1 MGDYGKPGMAGSPSK
16 DSMGGKTAVSGFCAR
31 SAPTSLRR
39 PPSSRFPPAAAAAGR
54 FRKGLAARCT
64 WRCAAVAF
72 IALSVGLVA
81 ALTYISA
88 SSLLNW
94 SYQNTKPCVL
104 VGDNTQVVPASKSAP
119 SETNLSTST
128 RPKTQ
133 SASTGEN
140 EVPSNVAQEFA
151 VTEVDY
157 PLDATEPPEEQ
168 DNSGSTS
175 ELDVQEN
182 IPSHLKDIP
191 LGPGVGSENQYDIE
205 DAPGH
210 FDVATTYANGDDGSG
225 DESQL
230 REQSV
235 TTLDQKINSEGISE
249 ITLDLV
255 RDSINAAL
263 PTTEFMGD
271 SKEQNQPE
279 SPHVTSSDSGINLG
293 IPSATT
299 VSSLDTSESTTNKEK
314 DNLNMEAVTDSTG
327 ISEEA
332 HDISDSSLFTLED
345 EVYEDMKKDYEGF
358 PKSSEFQHDAPIFS
372 VKVGNTDSEE
382 EALLEKVQSM
392 SKKVPEKS
400 NPLDVPGAEDSDIL
414 RKSYSG
420 YDGEAASR
428 KVIDKNLMRNK
439 PQSEE
444 GKPFV
449 KAQDSSKELA
459 DANLSIMPL
468 NQSPDLKAS
477 SFNNPLFVH
486 NPTNQDA
493 PANRLKVLEVPPAPS
508 MHPSNRFLVNVTI
521 AADNSQPVYVL
532 SVSVPM
538 DGKGEAQVMS
548 KEAPEPLMQNS
559 EKKAPVGIFE
569 EDKDAS
575 GGACECS
582 CPCLDSS
589 NEFSDGNSSLE
600 FDYGAMDAKE
610 TQTSILTTTEL
621 AETMLTTPTTCPE
634 VTAPPPMILVLEG
647 ARTFPAQS
655 FPPDGTTFSQISLGQ
670 RLSREIRPYGYWNMQ
685 FYQSEAA
692 YVQFDYIIPRGA
704 SIGVYARRNAL
715 PTHTQYHILEV
726 LSGFKAR
733 TSRASH
739 STVKKE
745 VTHYMEQGHWFLS
758 LYNDDGEPQEVT
770 FIATIAEDMTHNCPN
785 GCSGNGD
792 CLMGHCQCNPGFGG
806 DDCSDSKL
814 YLNES
819 VIHIINPCLNVKK
832 K

>member
-54 FRKGLAARCT
+54 FRKGLAAKCT

-133 SASTGEN
+133 SASTGGKYVDQVYARKRRQVSNDQHAFVLSNPPPSTSGSSSLHDGTSLHDLHDVDTISTNNPQNGDFMEQDQVVEVITMHPEN
-140 EVPSNVAQEFA
+140 DLLNSVAEETA
-151 VTEVDY
+151 TTEVDY
-157 PLDATEPPEEQ
+157 PMDATEPPEEQ
-168 DNSGSTS
+168 DNSRP
-175 ELDVQEN
+175 DVQNN
-182 IPSHLKDIP
+182 IPGQLSDITP
-191 LGPGVGSENQYDIE
+191 GPGDQYDVA
-205 DAPGH
+205 DAPEDLG
-210 FDVATTYANGDDGSG
+210 VVTTYINEDEGSG
-225 DESQL
+225 EPI
-230 REQSV
+230 EQSFTKLNQNV
-235 TTLDQKINSEGISE
+235 NSEGISG
-249 ITLDLV
+249 ITVDLPH
-255 RDSINAAL
+255 DSSVPAL
-263 PTTEFMGD
+263 PTTQFIDEAN
-271 SKEQNQPE
+271 KQNRPE
-279 SPHVTSSDSGINLG
+279 DPHNGSNKFEVNLSSSSP
-293 IPSATT
+293 TT
-299 VSSLDTSESTTNKEK
+299 ESSLDVTESTTKQEN
-314 DNLNMEAVTDSTG
+314 DNLRIKIVTDVTDD
-327 ISEEA
+327 SEEA

-345 EVYEDMKKDYEGF
+345 EAYEDIKKDYEGF

-382 EALLEKVQSM
+382 EALLKKVQSM
-392 SKKVPEKS
+392 SKKIPDKGMPE
-400 NPLDVPGAEDSDIL
+400 AEDSDIL
-414 RKSYSG
+414 RKSHSD
-420 YDGEAASR
+420 YDEEVVV
-428 KVIDKNLMRNK
+428 KKK
-439 PQSEE
+439 PLSEE

-493 PANRLKVLEVPPAPS
+493 PANRFKVLEVPPAPS

-521 AADNSQPVYVL
+521 AADQSQPVYVL

-538 DGKGEAQVMS
+538 DGKGEVQVVS
-548 KEAPEPLMQNS
+548 KEAPEPPMQDD
-559 EKKAPVGIFE
+559 EKKAPVGLFD

-589 NEFSDGNSSLE
+589 NEFSDGNSSQE
-600 FDYGAMDAKE
+600 FDYDGFGTKE

-621 AETMLTTPTTCPE
+621 AETTLTTPTACPE

-647 ARTFPAQS
+647 
-655 FPPDGTTFSQISLGQ
+655 
-670 RLSREIRPYGYWNMQ
+670 
-685 FYQSEAA
+685 
-692 YVQFDYIIPRGA
+692 
-704 SIGVYARRNAL
+704 
-715 PTHTQYHILEV
+715 
-726 LSGFKAR
+726 
-733 TSRASH
+733 
-739 STVKKE
+739 
-745 VTHYMEQGHWFLS
+745 
-758 LYNDDGEPQEVT
+758 
-770 FIATIAEDMTHNCPN
+770 
-785 GCSGNGD
+785 
-792 CLMGHCQCNPGFGG
+792 
-806 DDCSDSKL
+806 
-814 YLNES
+814 
-819 VIHIINPCLNVKK
+819 
-832 K
+832 